1 MYTILNFTVLIVK
14 QSYKV
19 INIIIS

>member
-19 INIIIS
+19 MNIIIS

>member
-14 QSYKV
+14 QLYEVMNVS
-19 INIIIS
+19 